1 MAAWTPAQPPWPR
14 FPQLRRDGDFCLG
27 LRALLEFKGGLGRG
41 GASGESGEGDMG
53 GSTLPGPAGATRST
67 SAAGSYCFEM
77 LSPAPGHPG
86 RRGCPR
92 PLHHVRLR
100 RGLGAAPTLLRAP
113 SEPPLRP
120 RGPRKRG
127 LPPPAGAP
135 LEPPGDGGGGGGGGG
150 AGAREQRRLVSFGQ
164 AGHRRRKKIN
174 VC

>member
-1 MAAWTPAQPPWPR
+1 
-14 FPQLRRDGDFCLG
+14 
-27 LRALLEFKGGLGRG
+27 
-41 GASGESGEGDMG
+41 MG

-113 SEPPLRP
+113 SEPPPSPLSVRVALEKEAFRP
-120 RGPRKRG
+120 LLAPRWNRRGMG
-127 LPPPAGAP
+127 AAGAAGAG
-135 LEPPGDGGGGGGGGG
+135 PGRGNKGGLLVSGRQDTGGG
-150 AGAREQRRLVSFGQ
+150 
-164 AGHRRRKKIN
+164 KKSMFAK
-174 VC
+174 